1 MCSTLKLVSF
11 GRDLWA
17 LIMFSGMLGLSFG
30 IFMSIWQLYLKSAGY
45 TGGIIGLY
53 NLVNGLVMTVL
64 VIPAGVM
71 ADRTGRKRFLLLG
84 AVLSACSTFL
94 IAVFIGIP
102 YLILSA
108 LLSGF
113 SWASVQPAL
122 NALVA
127 DKAGRKMET
136 VYSMSSF
143 IMSFCMAAGSLIGWI
158 PEKLVLNGWSYFEA
172 YRLMIMVAG
181 LIQLSTI
188 LLIAPVTEEK
198 IENKPEHRIAFARIR
213 KNTVLMRL
221 FLLNILVGFGA
232 GLSIPLFS
240 YYFSVKFNVES
251 GPIGT
256 MYMVVNIVGSFLYLG
271 AVPLSR
277 RFGVVNGVVIPQA
290 ISVPLLAL
298 IPYSGSFMMAS
309 ILYIFR
315 SALMNMVT
323 PLMQTLYMNLSH
335 PEDRATVT
343 AFSSIFWGLPNSISS
358 QIGGILMDKMLDLPV
373 LSTSAIYAVYV
384 VLFYLLLRERKLD
397 LAS

>member
-1 MCSTLKLVSF
+1 MKLKSF
-11 GRDLWA
+11 SRDLWA
-17 LIMFSGMLGLSFG
+17 LVMFSGVLGLSFG

-71 ADRTGRKRFLLLG
+71 ADRTGRKKFLFLG

-94 IAVFIGIP
+94 IVVFIGIP

-113 SWASVQPAL
+113 SWALVQPAL

-143 IMSFCMAAGSLIGWI
+143 IMGFCMAAGSLIGWI

-172 YRLMIMVAG
+172 YRVMMLMAG

-188 LLIAPVTEEK
+188 LLIAPITDQK
-198 IENKPEHRIAFARIR
+198 IESKPVHKIAFARIR
-213 KNTVLMRL
+213 GNKILMRL
-221 FLLNILVGFGA
+221 FMLNIFVGFGA

-271 AVPLSR
+271 AIPLSR
-277 RFGVVNGVVIPQA
+277 RFGVINGVVIPQA

-298 IPYSGSFMMAS
+298 IPYSGSFIAAS
-309 ILYIFR
+309 VLYVCR
-315 SALMNMVT
+315 SVLMNMVT

-358 QIGGILMDKMLDLPV
+358 QLGGILMDKKLDLPV

-384 VLFYLLLRERKLD
+384 SLFYILLREGKLNP
-397 LAS
+397 SSWVN